1 MCEDIVDSNI
11 DDLLPEKGGRLSN
24 CFELVDYGG
33 RLAALMELMEKSDT
47 DDVDD
52 HVQAMVYIWLKYFF
66 HP

>member
-1 MCEDIVDSNI
+1 MMIIV
-11 DDLLPEKGGRLSN
+11 
-24 CFELVDYGG
+24 
-33 RLAALMELMEKSDT
+33 AALMELMEKSDT